1 VFQAANVDMVWLA
14 TLICVNLQTSF
25 LTPPFG
31 WALFFLRGVAPPEVT
46 TGDIYRGIIP
56 FVLMQLLALV
66 LVFWFP
72 ALATWLPK
80 AIGW

>member
-1 VFQAANVDMVWLA
+1 
-14 TLICVNLQTSF
+14 
-25 LTPPFG
+25 
-31 WALFFLRGVAPPEVT
+31 LRGVAPPEIT
-46 TGDIYRGIIP
+46 TGDIYRGIVP

-66 LVFWFP
+66 LVFFFP

>member
-1 VFQAANVDMVWLA
+1 MVWLA

-31 WALFFLRGVAPPEVT
+31 WALFFLRGVAPPEIT
-46 TGDIYRGIIP
+46 TGDIYRGIVP

-66 LVFWFP
+66 LVFFFP
-72 ALATWLPK
+72 ELATWLPK